1 MQNQLSLF
9 TLLGYCQ
16 QRVNKN
22 VWGCTW
28 QLKSTQSLR
37 ISCWSITFWYT
48 YKVLG
53 ITSQH
58 ERTKVNQIDQ
68 NSTRPRTEHFNPFSV
83 KSSGQKWHLNCS
95 EQREDYYQRN
105 SLSVTRQWQI
115 WRIVVQLA
123 ISPLSQPTLM
133 GLQNKICPQ
142 LCLGGGGINV
152 GPGPT
157 WPRYLLKVG
166 WVEGIYFRRL
176 VASCCN
182 WAILLKLC
190 LPTEC
195 YPFTFI
201 KGTTSKCEKITK
213 ITKFWHLCYVHVCMN

>member
-1 MQNQLSLF
+1 M
-9 TLLGYCQ
+9 
-16 QRVNKN
+16 KEP
-22 VWGCTW
+22 
-28 QLKSTQSLR
+28 KSTKSIKTQPDPELN
-37 ISCWSITFWYT
+37 ISTLFQW
-48 YKVLG
+48 KVLG
-53 ITSQH
+53 RNGIWIVPSKEKIIIKETLYLWHGSGRSEGLWFNLPSRH
-58 ERTKVNQIDQ
+58 SPNQLWWDCKI
-68 NSTRPRTEHFNPFSV
+68 RSV
-83 KSSGQKWHLNCS
+83 LNCA
-95 EQREDYYQRN
+95 
-105 SLSVTRQWQI
+105 W
-115 WRIVVQLA
+115 
-123 ISPLSQPTLM
+123 
-133 GLQNKICPQ
+133 
-142 LCLGGGGINV
+142 GGGINV